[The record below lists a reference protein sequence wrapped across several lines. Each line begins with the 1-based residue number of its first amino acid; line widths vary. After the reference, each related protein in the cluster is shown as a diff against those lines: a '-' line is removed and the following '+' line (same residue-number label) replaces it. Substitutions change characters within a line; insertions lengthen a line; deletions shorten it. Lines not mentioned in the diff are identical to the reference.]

1 MSEAAI
7 EIAGA
12 YAEVGGARA
21 YYESAGEGRPF
32 LCVHSAGS
40 DGRLFRHT
48 LPAMAAAGY
57 RAIAVDLPG
66 HGRSFPLGWE
76 LTESLHVFGEWLIEL
91 ADVLGLEQPVIVGCS
106 VGGNIAIDVAA
117 HHSDRI
123 AAAIAFAGG
132 AHTPTFSGAGARID
146 PHVFN
151 WETISETMASSVV
164 RPDATPEQ
172 VQEIQWLHK
181 SSSGRQYAA
190 DLVGWESQDVRDRL
204 ADVRVPLML
213 ATGSG
218 DYFLPPAIVEAT
230 AAAVEGAVFVS
241 FEGLGHYPMWEDP
254 ETVNAAML
262 EFLRAAGVN

>member
-1 MSEAAI
+1 MSEVAT

-21 YYESAGEGRPF
+21 YYESAGAGRPF

-76 LTESLHVFGEWLIEL
+76 LTESLHVFGDWVIEL
-91 ADVLGLEQPVIVGCS
+91 ADVLGLEQPVIAGCS

-123 AAAIAFAGG
+123 GAAIAFEG
-132 AHTPTFSGAGARID
+132 AAYTPTFAGAGTLRD
-146 PHVFN
+146 PH
-151 WETISETMASSVV
+151 TISWESVADSMVQSVILPTASE
-164 RPDATPEQ
+164 EQ
-172 VQEIQWLHK
+172 LAEISWLHK
-181 SSSGRQYAA
+181 STSQLQYAS
-190 DLVGWESQDVRDRL
+190 DLVGWERQDLRDRL
-204 ADVRVPLML
+204 DAVTAPLL
-213 ATGSG
+213 VGLGTG
-218 DYFLPPAIVEAT
+218 DFFLPVEIVTATTEAVDSAT
-230 AAAVEGAVFVS
+230 LVTFD
-241 FEGLGHYPMWEDP
+241 GLGHYPMWEDP
-254 ETVNAAML
+254 ETVNAAIL
-262 EFLRAAGVN
+262 DFLRGAGVD